1 MEATNRTVN
10 GKRVYDAV
18 VLDAPPTGRVIRFL
32 DVIKAMADLAKGGP
46 IRNQSER
53 MVWLLHSADTVVH
66 VVTLL

>member
-1 MEATNRTVN
+1 
-10 GKRVYDAV
+10 
-18 VLDAPPTGRVIRFL
+18 VIRFL